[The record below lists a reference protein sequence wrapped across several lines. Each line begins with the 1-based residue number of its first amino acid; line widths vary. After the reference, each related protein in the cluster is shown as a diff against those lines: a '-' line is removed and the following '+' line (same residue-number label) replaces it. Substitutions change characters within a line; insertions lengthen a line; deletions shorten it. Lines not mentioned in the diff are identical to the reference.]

1 MCTSLKRTNNKLS
14 HQPSIHSNKS
24 LLAVKTR
31 MAGASDTG
39 AVRRGYYVLRQTMT
53 VEIIYNYSIITVF

>member
-1 MCTSLKRTNNKLS
+1 MCTSPKRTNNKLS

-39 AVRRGYYVLRQTMT
+39 AVRRGY
-53 VEIIYNYSIITVF
+53 